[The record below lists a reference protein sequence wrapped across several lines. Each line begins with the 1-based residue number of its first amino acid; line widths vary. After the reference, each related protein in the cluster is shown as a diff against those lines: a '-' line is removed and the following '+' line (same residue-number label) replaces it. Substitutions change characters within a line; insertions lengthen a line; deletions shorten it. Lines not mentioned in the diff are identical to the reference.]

1 MHRRAPASGS
11 QSGFSVLQILITA
24 AVAAIFATIA
34 VPVYA
39 ARAKESVLKENAK
52 TIELEMKS
60 HLMQGLDA
68 DCRMAVDTDARER
81 ASQLIA
87 QALQDRTDGQWADY
101 VNPLGGN
108 RAIVGQTRLPIGPNG
123 MPPAVWVTS
132 NQQYAYSA
140 FAASE
145 TTERDLA
152 GTLMVVLISRD
163 GRTSCIELFYV
174 TASGERSPTATV
186 LAI

>member
-1 MHRRAPASGS
+1 MHRRAPITGS
-11 QSGFSVLQILITA
+11 QSGFSVLQTLIA
-24 AVAAIFATIA
+24 VAVAAIFATVA

-52 TIELEMKS
+52 TLELELKS
-60 HLMQGLDA
+60 HLMEGLDA
-68 DCRMAVDTDARER
+68 DCRTAGDTDAMER

-87 QALQDRTDGQWADY
+87 QALQDHTDGQWADY
-101 VNPLGGN
+101 VNALDGS
-108 RAIVGQTRLPIGPNG
+108 RAIVGQTRLPIGANG
-123 MPPAVWVTS
+123 VPPAVWVTG
-132 NQQYAYSA
+132 NQQYSYSA
-140 FAASE
+140 FVASQ

-152 GTLMVVLISRD
+152 GTLMVVLINRD